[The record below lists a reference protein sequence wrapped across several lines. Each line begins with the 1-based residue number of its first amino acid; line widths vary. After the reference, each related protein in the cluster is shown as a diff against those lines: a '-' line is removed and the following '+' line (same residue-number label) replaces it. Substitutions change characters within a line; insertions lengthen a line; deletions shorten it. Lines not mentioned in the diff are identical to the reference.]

1 MSLVGESEVGSSEL
15 EGVGDAEVVSA
26 GGAATVNVVSQAATA
41 HFSAPC
47 GVAAIDKV
55 EPSASSATVNENFV
69 SAAPFAVIP
78 GTVQVSFVP
87 SKASPA
93 AASFAGSAIDVCARG
108 SPRSLMTSAPAG
120 RSTAPVLLTVSVIP
134 TSAPGA
140 TVAPVAGSEASA
152 TVQVGSA
159 ALSLLVRSVP
169 AVSAGVA
176 WLTPV
181 NDRVATSVIDA
192 TIAPRARA
200 LPNATRRC
208 IPVLTM

>member
-1 MSLVGESEVGSSEL
+1 MRLVGESEVGSSEL
-15 EGVGDAEVVSA
+15 KGVGDAEVVSA
-26 GGAATVNVVSQAATA
+26 GGAATVNVVSQVATA

-47 GVAAIDKV
+47 GAAAIDNV
-55 EPSASSATVNENFV
+55 EPSASSATVNEKFV
-69 SAAPFAVIP
+69 WAASFAAIP

-87 SKASPA
+87 TTASPA
-93 AASFAGSAIDVCARG
+93 ATSFAGSAIAACARG
-108 SPRSLMTSAPAG
+108 SARSLVTWAPAG

-159 ALSLLVRSVP
+159 ALSVLVVPLP

-208 IPVLTM
+208 IPILTM